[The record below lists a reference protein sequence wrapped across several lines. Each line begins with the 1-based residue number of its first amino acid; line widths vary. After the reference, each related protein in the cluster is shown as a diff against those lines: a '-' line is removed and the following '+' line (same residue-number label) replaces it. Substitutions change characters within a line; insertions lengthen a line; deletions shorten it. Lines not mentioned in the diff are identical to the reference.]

1 MRKPSKLPDREQTK
15 KQIKRKLG
23 NSIRG
28 YEGER
33 SHLITKEIV
42 SEISRNVGYK
52 NLQIDIWKYQKTRY
66 KEMVQRLPG
75 RQKRKG
81 KRLKEM
87 TALMSVEAREQQR
100 KLEGKETSFSR

>member
-1 MRKPSKLPDREQTK
+1 MRKPSKLQDREQTK

-33 SHLITKEIV
+33 NHLITKEIV

-75 RQKRKG
+75 RQKK
-81 KRLKEM
+81 K
-87 TALMSVEAREQQR
+87 ARN
-100 KLEGKETSFSR
+100 